1 MSLSK
6 DRIAYL
12 LEAYTSQK
20 ATAREEQELM
30 EWMQEAQEDSE
41 LKAYIESLWQQ
52 RPSGST
58 SSHVNWDQM
67 FNNVIHSDKVFSI
80 APEPKRK
87 VIRWPR
93 VAAAAAILVLVGT
106 AAYFLLPSGKDNPP
120 VAKKEEQ
127 APIHDVAPP
136 VTNKATLTL
145 ANGKVIILD
154 SASTGSLAM
163 QGAGN
168 ASKVNEGELAY
179 TATSVT
185 TVEYHTLNV
194 PKGSKPM
201 QLQLAD
207 GSEVWLNAASSITF
221 PNVFT
226 GSERK
231 VSVIGEAYFEV
242 AKNAAMPFKVS
253 KGETVITVLGTHFN
267 VNAYDGENDIKVT
280 LLEGSVKVNNAIGSV
295 TIQPGQQARI
305 NSNHTPQTI
314 NGIDVEQV
322 MAWKNGRFEFNETDI
337 QTIMRQIERWY
348 DVEIVYDGKITQHFN
363 GSIPRQVNASKVLQ
377 MLEKTGGVRFSI
389 DGKKVMVK
397 KY

>member
-1 MSLSK
+1 MPLSNE
-6 DRIAYL
+6 RIAYL

-30 EWMQEAQEDSE
+30 EWIQEAPEDSE
-41 LKAYIESLWQQ
+41 LKAYIEGLWEQ
-52 RPSGST
+52 RQPATGSG
-58 SSHVNWDQM
+58 HVNWDQI
-67 FNNVIHSDKVFSI
+67 FNNVIQSDKVFSI
-80 APEPKRK
+80 APQPKRK
-87 VIRWPR
+87 LIRWPR
-93 VAAAAAILVLVGT
+93 VAAAAAILVLIST
-106 AAYFLLPSGKDNPP
+106 ATYFLLSSRKDHPP
-120 VAKKEEQ
+120 IAKTEQ
-127 APIHDVAPP
+127 QTPVNDITPP

-154 SASTGSLAM
+154 SAGTGSLAK

-179 TATSVT
+179 TATSET
-185 TVEYHTLNV
+185 KVEYHTLHV

-226 GSERK
+226 GNERK
-231 VSVIGEAYFEV
+231 VAVTGEAYFEV

-253 KGETVITVLGTHFN
+253 KGQTVVTVLGTHFN
-267 VNAYDGENDIKVT
+267 VNAYDDESDIKVT
-280 LLEGSVKVNNAIGSV
+280 LLEGSVKVTNAVGSV
-295 TIQPGQQARI
+295 MIQPGQQARI
-305 NSNHTPQTI
+305 TSNLKPQAV
-314 NGIDVEQV
+314 NDIDVEQV

-337 QTIMRQIERWY
+337 QTVMRQIERWY
-348 DVEIVYDGKITQHFN
+348 DVEIVYDGKVTQHFN
-363 GSIPRQVNASKVLQ
+363 GSIPRQVNTSKVLQ

-389 DGKKVMVK
+389 DGNKVMVK